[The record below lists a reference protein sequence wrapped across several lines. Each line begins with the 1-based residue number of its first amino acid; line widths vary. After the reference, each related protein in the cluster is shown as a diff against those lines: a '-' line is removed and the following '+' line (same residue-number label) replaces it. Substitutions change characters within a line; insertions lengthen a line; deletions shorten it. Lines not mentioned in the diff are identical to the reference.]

1 MNRII
6 RFLTGV
12 GSTFAFAIISAVFAF
27 LPEDFF
33 KYGIIQCDWSWTA
46 IIIMNRILISCAIFV
61 IANVVYCYYKKNR
74 TSVVISGKNFSI
86 IVEYGDILQISEGKK
101 VINFDE
107 CFSTNVGHAPKD
119 IKPAS
124 ICGQY
129 LAKHTTSDIENLIK
143 QANIQPIGISLAH
156 DKPSYE
162 LGTIVPH
169 NDHFLM
175 AFTKLDQDGLSRMT
189 YNQYLEC
196 LNNLWMQI
204 DKFHGTDDVY
214 IPILG
219 SKITRFD
226 KELTQQ
232 NLLNIMVASYLLS
245 PYKMKHPCALHI
257 VCRKREGFSLNAVL
271 GVDQQVKI

>member
-1 MNRII
+1 MDRII
-6 RFLTGV
+6 RFFSDT
-12 GSTFAFAIISAVFAF
+12 GSTLAFAIISAIFAF

-61 IANVVYCYYKKNR
+61 IANVVYYYYKKNR

-107 CFSTNVGHAPKD
+107 CFSTNVGHEPKD

-129 LAKHTTSDIENLIK
+129 LAKHTTSDIDNLIK
-143 QANIQPIGISLAH
+143 EAKIQPIGISLVH
-156 DKPSYE
+156 DKPCYK

-175 AFTKLDQDGLSRMT
+175 AFTKLDQEGLSRMT
-189 YNQYLEC
+189 YNQYLDC
-196 LNNLWMQI
+196 LNNLWKQI
-204 DKFHGTDDVY
+204 DKYHGTDDVY

-219 SKITRFD
+219 SKITRFN

-232 NLLNIMVASYLLS
+232 DLLNIMVASYLLS
-245 PYKMKHPCALHI
+245 PYKMKQPCTLHI

-271 GVDQQVKI
+271 GVD